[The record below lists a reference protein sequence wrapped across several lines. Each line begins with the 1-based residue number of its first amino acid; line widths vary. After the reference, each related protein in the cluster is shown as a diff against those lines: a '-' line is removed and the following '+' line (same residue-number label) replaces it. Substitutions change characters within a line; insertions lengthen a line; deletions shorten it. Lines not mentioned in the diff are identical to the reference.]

1 MMKKTDFVNALSE
14 LDIPI
19 NEGQSSVNNASKY
32 PRIVFWEI
40 AWDDKLASD
49 DVYIT
54 VETIQVS
61 FFSRTPRH
69 DKLLELRDI
78 MRKLGLHPTIYHE
91 YVEEKN
97 KDRNYY
103 HSYFTVEL
111 EVDNDE

>member
-40 AWDDKLASD
+40 AWDDKLASG

-54 VETIQVS
+54 IETIQVS
-61 FFSRTPRH
+61 FFSKTPRH
-69 DKLLELRDI
+69 DKLLELRD
-78 MRKLGLHPTIYHE
+78 MTRKLGLHPTIYHE

-103 HSYFTVEL
+103 HSYFSVEL